1 MKTRFLHCA
10 DIHLGYKQYNSPE
23 RGNDF
28 ARAFFAVID
37 AAILEQV
44 DFVILAGDLFHK
56 RAIDALTLNQAVAAL
71 EKLQDAGIPC
81 IAIEG
86 NHERSH
92 YEDYLGWMDF
102 LAIRRLLTLLT
113 PQFEEGKPQLTAYKK
128 RAGSYIDPVPG
139 LRVHGLQYVGSSS
152 HSAIAAYADALADLP
167 NDDIEFSIFMAHAGV
182 EGVLAEE
189 AGGLSHRELS
199 VLKPHVDY
207 LAMGHIH
214 KPFEHE
220 GWIYNPGSPETCS
233 VSEAEWP
240 QRGYF
245 LVSVYTDSVD
255 ATDAEEGH
263 PKHRAHLFANPRRT
277 FIRLR
282 LKVDLLRTPEALYAE
297 CEQFLARQARDN
309 GVRRLPKDKRPVVEL
324 VLTGVL
330 PFDRSGLEMDKIE
343 RMVEEIFEPMVAQVK
358 NMTRATEFS
367 VSTDAKLNRRELE
380 RQIVTELLELDA
392 RYSEKSEEW
401 AELAMSIKALAV
413 DGAAPETII
422 DEIAGALKG
431 SSDGDGTD
439 QAQ

>member
-37 AAILEQV
+37 AAIAEQV

-56 RAIDALTLNQAVAAL
+56 RSIDALTLNQAVAAL
-71 EKLQDAGIPC
+71 EKLQKAGIPC

-92 YEDYLGWMDF
+92 YEDYIGWMDF
-102 LAIRRLLTLLT
+102 LAIRRLLILLT
-113 PQFEEGKPQLTAYKK
+113 PQFVDGRPQLAAYDK

-139 LRVHGLQYVGSSS
+139 LRIFGLQYVGSSS
-152 HSAIAAYADALADLP
+152 HSAIAAYAETLADQP
-167 NDDIEFSIFMAHAGV
+167 DDNIEYTIFMAHAGV
-182 EGVLAEE
+182 EGVLAEQ

-214 KPFEHE
+214 KPFEHD

-240 QRGYF
+240 ERGYF
-245 LVSVYTDSVD
+245 LVTVDTDSTD
-255 ATDAEEGH
+255 PEDAEAGH
-263 PKHRAHLFANPRRT
+263 PKHRALLYANPRRS

-282 LKVDLLRTPEALYAE
+282 LKVDHLTTPEILYDE
-297 CEQFLARQARDN
+297 CERFLTRQARDHD
-309 GVRRLPKDKRPVVEL
+309 VRRLSKTNRPVVEL

-330 PFDRSGLEMDKIE
+330 PFDRSGLEMDRIE
-343 RMVEEIFEPMVAQVK
+343 HLVETLFEPLVAQVK
-358 NMTRATEFS
+358 NMTRATEFAIS
-367 VSTDAKLNRRELE
+367 ADAKLNRRELE

-392 RYSEKSEEW
+392 RYSNESERW
-401 AELAMSIKALAV
+401 AELAMSLKTLAV

-422 DEIAGALKG
+422 DEIAGALKE
-431 SSDGDGTD
+431 SAERENT
-439 QAQ
+439 

>member
-37 AAILEQV
+37 VAIEERV

-71 EKLQDAGIPC
+71 ERLQAANIPC

-92 YEDYLGWMDF
+92 FEDYLGWMDF
-102 LAIRRLLTLLT
+102 LAIRQLLILLT
-113 PQFEEGKPQLTAYKK
+113 PQFADGKPQLTAYAK

-139 LRVHGLQYVGSSS
+139 LRIHGLHYVGSST
-152 HSAIAAYADALADLP
+152 HSAIAAYADALAEQASGQLD
-167 NDDIEFSIFMAHAGV
+167 DDIEYTIFMAHAGV
-182 EGVLAEE
+182 QGVLAEE

-240 QRGYF
+240 ERGYF
-245 LVSVYTDSVD
+245 LVAVDTDSTD
-255 ATDAEEGH
+255 AMDAEEGH
-263 PKHRAHLFANPRRT
+263 PKHRAHLYANPRRA

-282 LKVDLLRTPEALYAE
+282 LKVDHLKTPEALYAE
-297 CEQFLARQARDN
+297 CQQLLVRQARDSD
-309 GVRRLPKDKRPVVEL
+309 VRRLPKEKRPVVEL

-330 PFDRSGLEMDKIE
+330 PFDRSSLEIDKIE
-343 RMVEEIFEPMVAQVK
+343 RMVNEVFQPLVVQVK

-367 VSTDAKLNRRELE
+367 VSADAKLDRRELE
-380 RQIVTELLELDA
+380 RQIVTELLENDS
-392 RYSEKSEEW
+392 RYREESEAW
-401 AELAMSIKALAV
+401 AELAMSLKTLAV

-431 SSDGDGTD
+431 TS
-439 QAQ
+439 